1 MIRLKDKNISK
12 NPIARAVAKKQLYS
26 AMLDARIHILM
37 MEEGESAESTL
48 APIAEGIFV
57 MARAYELMDEMESV
71 DYRKL
76 RSAMLIF
83 VECSENK
90 FTWRQSYAITVT
102 NAIEICVDN
111 WTRVPVKTLQ
121 LAIHEVTGKI
131 KEVRR

>member
-90 FTWRQSYAITVT
+90 FTWKHNYAITVN